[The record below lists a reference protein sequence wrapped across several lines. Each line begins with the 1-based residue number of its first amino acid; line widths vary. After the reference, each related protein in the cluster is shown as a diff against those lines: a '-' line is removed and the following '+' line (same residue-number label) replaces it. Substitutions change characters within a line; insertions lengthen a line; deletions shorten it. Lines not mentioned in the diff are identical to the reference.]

1 MIDLLILEPALAE
14 IFLAGISLILV
25 LIAAFIPHRR
35 LATLIVCRTVI
46 ISLLIALWLVV
57 YNGNQ
62 PAYAFYGQFFTSPF
76 MVYMKILLILGAV
89 GVLLMGRRSTRD
101 DEIERPELHILMLLA
116 VLGMMLMVS
125 ANDLIVLYM
134 GLELQSLPLYIIA
147 AIRRDSMRSSEAGL
161 KYFLLGA
168 LASGLLLYGIS
179 LIYGFT
185 GSLSYDGI
193 KLAVDAA
200 NTNGIGIGTGAVI
213 GIVFLLCGLAF
224 KISAAPFHMWT
235 PDVYEGSPT
244 LVTAFF
250 AVVPKLAI
258 MTLFIRFTYGVLG
271 DVTSSWQQ
279 VVVALAALS
288 MVVGAIGALRQTNIK
303 RLMAYSSIAHMGYA
317 LVGLSS
323 ALAVGVSSVM
333 VYMVIYVISSVGVF
347 ALILSLRRDGRPAE
361 RISDLAGFSTSHP
374 MYAMALLVLM
384 FSMAGIPPLGGFFG
398 KWFVFSAAVD
408 AGFVPLAVIG
418 VLSSVVGAF
427 YYLRIVK
434 IMYIDGVEDKL
445 DGTIPFSNRVIAT
458 ASAGVL
464 LLFAFVIAFLRDTI
478 AATLP
483 FIVFVAG

>member
-14 IFLAGISLILV
+14 IFLAGITLILV
-25 LIAAFIPHRR
+25 LLAAFIPQRR
-35 LATLIVCRTVI
+35 LATLLVRRTVI
-46 ISLLIALWLVV
+46 ASLLIALWLVV

-76 MVYMKILLILGAV
+76 MVYMKILIILGAV
-89 GVLLMGRRSTRD
+89 AVLLMSRGQARES
-101 DEIERPELHILMLLA
+101 EIDRPELHILILLA

-147 AIRRDSMRSSEAGL
+147 ALRRDSIRSSEAGL

-168 LASGLLLYGIS
+168 LSSGLLLYGIS

-185 GSLSYDGI
+185 GALSYDGI

-200 NTNGIGIGTGAVI
+200 SSNGGSISAGAVV
-213 GIVFLLCGLAF
+213 GVVFLLCGLAF

-244 LVTAFF
+244 IVTAFF
-250 AVVPKLAI
+250 AVVPKLAT
-258 MTLFIRFTYGVLG
+258 MTLLIRFTYGVLG
-271 DVTSSWQQ
+271 DASASWQQ
-279 VVVALAALS
+279 VVVAIAGLS

-317 LVGLSS
+317 LVGLAS
-323 ALAVGVSSVM
+323 ALPVGVSSVM

-347 ALILSLRRDGRPAE
+347 ALILSMRRDGQPVE
-361 RISDLAGFSTSHP
+361 RISDLAGFSATHP
-374 MYAMALLVLM
+374 VYAMALLVLM

-398 KWFVFSAAVD
+398 KWFVFSAAVE
-408 AGFVPLAVIG
+408 AGFVPLAIIG

-434 IMYIDGVEDKL
+434 IMYVDGVEEKL
-445 DGTIPFSNRVIAT
+445 DPSIPFSNRLIAT

-464 LLFAFVIAFLRDTI
+464 LLFAFLIAILRDTI

>member
-14 IFLAGISLILV
+14 IFLASISLILV

-35 LATLIVCRTVI
+35 LATLIVRRTVI

-89 GVLLMGRRSTRD
+89 GVLLMGRRSTRE

-200 NTNGIGIGTGAVI
+200 SISTGAVI

-398 KWFVFSAAVD
+398 KWFVFSAAVE

-445 DGTIPFSNRVIAT
+445 DTAIPFSNRIIAT

-464 LLFAFVIAFLRDTI
+464 LLFAFVIAILRDTI
-478 AATLP
+478 VATLP